1 MMFSKRK
8 GLAVFGND
16 VKDTK
21 IHGKLW
27 YLLPNK
33 PQVSSLFSISG
44 WLCMCDHLV
53 RIFNRFIFVRHLIY
67 MGRFA
72 SKAKYLVN
80 NLGNFMNPVLSFIT
94 KALG

>member
-44 WLCMCDHLV
+44 WLWMCDHLV

-80 NLGNFMNPVLSFIT
+80 NLGNFMIPVLSFIT
-94 KALG
+94 KAHG